1 MATATNIFAKNYLT
15 TNEMLMI
22 IDEMSKHDEAI
33 NREIVKVALVAQFT
47 LKDLDKEEF
56 TDCNEIYD
64 YVVKK
69 KIDFNKNI
77 FNYQDLNDVVKQTFG
92 LEAFMKNFIIGASE
106 KLSESINNVNVEEL
120 QNVIQDFAE
129 VKDKVD
135 NELS

>member
-56 TDCNEIYD
+56 ADCNEIYD

-77 FNYQDLNDVVKQTFG
+77 FNYQDLNDVIKQTFG